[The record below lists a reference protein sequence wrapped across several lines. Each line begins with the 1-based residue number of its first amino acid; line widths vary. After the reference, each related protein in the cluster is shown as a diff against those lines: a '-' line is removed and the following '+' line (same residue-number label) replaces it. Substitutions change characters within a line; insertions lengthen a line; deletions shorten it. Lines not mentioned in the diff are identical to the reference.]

1 MLRVNPQMIA
11 WGLIGDATLTDE
23 LLTEVLAKVRVFCP
37 DLAESEID
45 GLRRELE
52 ATIGVT
58 MSEGV
63 GLRDQAWPPWLD
75 DKRAS
80 INWRYWGAFK
90 KQLASENLSN
100 DVKRV
105 LDKDTDNILDYCGNP
120 GEGAGW
126 RIRGLVMGDVQS
138 GKTSNYTSLVNK
150 AADVGY
156 QIIVILTG
164 MIEELRQQTQERLDL
179 GFIGRESNYLLRGDK
194 NRQPIGVGRFRDEV
208 RPNVLTSMDSD
219 FLTANAA
226 TFGGIPLVNVLQPVL
241 LVIKK
246 NKSSLTHLIGY
257 LEGQRPGAQLDIPL
271 LVVDDESDNAS
282 VNARSDES
290 PATINAL
297 IRQLLARFRRSTYV
311 GYTATPF
318 ANVFI
323 NPDVD
328 DLFPSDFVY
337 GLSAPKNYIGV
348 TSMFSD
354 DGAYASQ
361 VINLEDAETIL
372 PFKHQRDLQ
381 VDDLPQSLRD
391 AVRAFLI
398 STTMRDL
405 RGEQLRHRSML
416 VNVTRFTDVQQRVAE
431 RMEVE
436 LYDLKEEV
444 KQFLAAPGETWK
456 TRPALVALHKT
467 WEDQYADC
475 GYEWDA
481 IRKVMFESVEPIKVL
496 TINQKT
502 AAEQK
507 LNYRLYD
514 KTEKG
519 RRVIAVGGLT
529 LSRGLTLMGL
539 SISYFKRDS
548 KAYDTLLQMGRW
560 FGYRPGYDDLCRVW
574 MPDMVQEWF
583 EHIGEVVSELR
594 SDLLRMH
601 ASRQPPRRFGIRV
614 KCHPDL
620 LLITARNKMR
630 HGDEV
635 DVAVSYSGHAAE
647 TPYLPARPKDNVDNL
662 VALGE
667 FLSALKPAN
676 RKEKSS
682 NQLVYRKVGAAAVAA
697 FLTKLTI
704 RHENATF
711 SPDLTTSVPLLV
723 FIAAAPNEALRE
735 WDVCLAQGEGDPVT
749 SLKVRIDDG
758 EDIHPKGRRRQ
769 FEKVPPGAGYRKLN
783 KHRVGDVSDEK
794 LDLSETDLK
803 AAEELWKVERSKDPE
818 LGASIPG
825 RIFRQFRKRPLLTIS
840 LVEPGNPKAGSK
852 PSKRADSMMEAKD
865 VGSPTL
871 LALSLSFPIFG
882 DDEAEVVTYRFNTVA
897 LRQSG
902 MLEDEEDDSDD

>member
-1 MLRVNPQMIA
+1 
-11 WGLIGDATLTDE
+11 
-23 LLTEVLAKVRVFCP
+23 
-37 DLAESEID
+37 
-45 GLRRELE
+45 
-52 ATIGVT
+52 
-58 MSEGV
+58 
-63 GLRDQAWPPWLD
+63 
-75 DKRAS
+75 
-80 INWRYWGAFK
+80 
-90 KQLASENLSN
+90 
-100 DVKRV
+100 
-105 LDKDTDNILDYCGNP
+105 
-120 GEGAGW
+120 
-126 RIRGLVMGDVQS
+126 
-138 GKTSNYTSLVNK
+138 
-150 AADVGY
+150 
-156 QIIVILTG
+156 
-164 MIEELRQQTQERLDL
+164 
-179 GFIGRESNYLLRGDK
+179 
-194 NRQPIGVGRFRDEV
+194 
-208 RPNVLTSMDSD
+208 
-219 FLTANAA
+219 
-226 TFGGIPLVNVLQPVL
+226 
-241 LVIKK
+241 
-246 NKSSLTHLIGY
+246 
-257 LEGQRPGAQLDIPL
+257 
-271 LVVDDESDNAS
+271 
-282 VNARSDES
+282 
-290 PATINAL
+290 
-297 IRQLLARFRRSTYV
+297 
-311 GYTATPF
+311 
-318 ANVFI
+318 
-323 NPDVD
+323 
-328 DLFPSDFVY
+328 VY

-361 VINLEDAETIL
+361 VIDLVDAEVIF
-372 PFKHQRDLQ
+372 PFKHQRDLP
-381 VDDLPQSLRD
+381 VDDLPESLRN

-398 STTMRDL
+398 STTVRDL

-431 RMEVE
+431 RVEVE

-456 TRPALVALHKT
+456 TRPALVALKKT
-467 WEDQYADC
+467 WDDQYADC
-475 GYEWDA
+475 GYDWDA

-496 TINQKT
+496 TINQRT

-574 MPDMVQEWF
+574 MPGMVQEWF
-583 EHIGEVVSELR
+583 AHIGEVVSELR

-614 KCHPDL
+614 RCHPDL

-647 TPYLPARPKDNVDNL
+647 TPYLPARPQDNVDNL
-662 VALGE
+662 GALGE

-676 RKEKSS
+676 RKAGS
-682 NQLVYRKVGAAAVAA
+682 NQLVYRKVGAATVAA
-697 FLTKLTI
+697 FLTKLKI
-704 RHENATF
+704 PFENATF
-711 SPDLTTSVPLLV
+711 SPDQTTAVPLLV

-735 WDVCLAQGEGDPVT
+735 WDVCLAQGEGDPVN
-749 SLKVRIDDG
+749 SLKVELDDG
-758 EDIHPKGRRRQ
+758 EDLHPKCRRRQ
-769 FEKVPPGAGYRKLN
+769 FEKVPAGAGYRKLN

-794 LDLSETDLK
+794 LDLTETDLK
-803 AAEELWKVERSKDPE
+803 SAQELWELERSKDPE

-825 RIFRQFRKRPLLTIS
+825 RIFRRFRKRPLLTIS
-840 LVEPGNPKAGSK
+840 LVEPGDPKPGSK
-852 PSKRADSMMEAKD
+852 PSKRSESMMAAKD

-902 MLEDEEDDSDD
+902 ILEDEEDDSDD

>member
-1 MLRVNPQMIA
+1 MLKANPQMLA

-23 LLTEVLAKVRVFCP
+23 LLTEVLARVRVFCP
-37 DLAESEID
+37 DLSESEVD

-58 MSEGV
+58 MSEGI
-63 GLRDQAWPPWLD
+63 GLRDRAWPPWLD
-75 DKRAS
+75 DKRAA

-90 KQLASENLSN
+90 NQLASENLSN

-120 GEGAGW
+120 GEAAAW

-138 GKTSNYTSLVNK
+138 GKTSNYTSLINK

-164 MIEELRQQTQERLDL
+164 MIEDLRQQTQERLDI

-226 TFGGIPLVNVLQPVL
+226 TFGGIPLVNVKQPVL

-257 LEGQRPGAQLDIPL
+257 LEGQRPGTQLDIPL

-290 PATINAL
+290 PAMINAL
-297 IRQLLARFRRSTYV
+297 IRKLLARFRRASYV

-361 VINLEDAETIL
+361 VVDFDDAEGIF
-372 PFKHQRDLQ
+372 PFKHQRDLP
-381 VDDLPQSLRD
+381 VGDLPESLRD

-398 STTMRDL
+398 STTVRDMR
-405 RGEQLRHRSML
+405 REKLRHRSML
-416 VNVTRFTDVQQRVAE
+416 VNVTRFTDVQQRIAE
-431 RMEVE
+431 RLEAE

-456 TRPALVALHKT
+456 ARPALVALKKI
-467 WEDQYADC
+467 WDDQYGGC
-475 GYEWDA
+475 GFDWDV
-481 IRKVMFESVEPIKVL
+481 IRNAMFESVEPIKVL

-514 KTEKG
+514 STEKG

-574 MPDMVQEWF
+574 MPAMVQDWF
-583 EHIGEVVSELR
+583 EHIGRVVTELR

-630 HGDEV
+630 HGEEV

-647 TPYLPARPKDNVDNL
+647 TPYLPARPQDNVDNL
-662 VALGE
+662 DALGE
-667 FLSALKPAN
+667 FLSTLKPAN
-676 RKEKSS
+676 RKEGG
-682 NQLVYRKVGAAAVAA
+682 NQLVYREVAAARVAA
-697 FLTKLTI
+697 FLTKLKI
-704 RHENATF
+704 RFENATF
-711 SPDLTTSVPLLV
+711 SPDLTGAVPLLV
-723 FIAAAPNEALRE
+723 FIAAAPNELLRE
-735 WDVCLAQGEGDPVT
+735 WDVCLAQGEGDVVT
-749 SLKVRIDDG
+749 SLKVKLDDG
-758 EDIHPKGRRRQ
+758 QEIHPKGRRRQ
-769 FEKVPPGAGYRKLN
+769 FEKVPAASGYRKLN

-794 LDLSETDLK
+794 LDLTETELEN
-803 AAEELWKVERSKDPE
+803 ARELWELERSKDPE
-818 LGASIPG
+818 LGVSIPG
-825 RIFRQFRKRPLLTIS
+825 HIFRRFRKRPLLTVS
-840 LVEPGNPKAGSK
+840 LVQPGDPKPGSK
-852 PSKRADSMMEAKD
+852 PSKRAEFMMAAKD

-897 LRQSG
+897 LRQVG